1 MRLLYPP
8 TAAKYKLGRL
18 AVRKIA
24 RGKGTASKLI
34 EALEVAAKELG
45 ATEVYAGAQ
54 IPVVP
59 LYEKCGYHICGEQ
72 YLDEGQPHVW
82 MKKVLK

>member
-1 MRLLYPP
+1 
-8 TAAKYKLGRL
+8 
-18 AVRKIA
+18 VRKIG
-24 RGKGTASKLI
+24 RGKGTAGKLI
-34 EALEVAAKELG
+34 AGLEEAAKELG

-54 IPVVP
+54 VPVVP
-59 LYEKCGYHICGEQ
+59 LYKKSGYYICGEE